1 MPESQQ
7 IYTYRAGQK
16 IILDKKPDQFVVRAL
31 PDELR
36 ELGITDAEQVSS
48 TSSRVTTRSVDLEPM
63 MSESRHLAPTH
74 HAYTMADTG
83 EELLISDRVIVT
95 FREPPSVEQ
104 LADFTGRY
112 ALILKE
118 AYTDR
123 DFLFQLTDD
132 TGMNPIKLVVKLTE
146 EEPLVEMAENDL
158 NYRMN
163 TYQLSLP
170 TDPSYVRQWH
180 LHAHL
185 VNEAFDPRASSRC
198 EEAWQLLHH
207 FGSSDVVIGV
217 TDDGCKLDH
226 LDFDAP
232 GKFASWGYFRGE
244 RLITQTDI
252 DADPAQMY
260 KSGANHG
267 TSCAGVIAGEADA
280 VLTVGAAPGCRLLP
294 IQWESSGPSLF
305 ISDSKLMTALNYVAD
320 KVDVLSNSWGSVPT
334 TLWSSLVRNRITDLA
349 QSGGRRGR
357 GILFLWAAGNEDCP
371 IQHTTTINVP
381 YTNGWERRADGSLH
395 WIGVTT
401 SRRFQNNL
409 VGIPGLMHIAALASN
424 AQRSHYS
431 NYGTGIALCA
441 PTNNRHRFLRLTVT
455 GLGITTTT
463 GTSGG
468 VTTQFGG
475 TSSATPLVA
484 GIAALV
490 ISANP
495 DLTAIEVAALLKQTA
510 SKDLSFEG
518 YPPTPPASFDPDPV
532 WDVSPIAPFDQGE
545 FTETGDADGSW
556 SPWFGSGRVD
566 AFAAVREALR
576 RKDTIPQQTMSQAS
590 APALKIPDNQEAGIS
605 DTIRFAEAVTLTSLK
620 VEVDITHTYIGDLRV
635 SLTAPSG
642 KNVELHNRN
651 GGNADDL
658 KRTYD
663 LSTTPG
669 LGILV
674 GDLSRGEWKLLVQD
688 LARLDRGT
696 LNRWALEFTG
706 QADVLVEL
714 SEAPGVK
721 IPDNNA
727 AGIERT
733 LASSADGRVGEVEVT
748 LDITHT
754 YIGDLVVALVSPA
767 GSNVVL
773 HKRSG
778 GSVDNL
784 IKTYTL
790 ADTAGLLSLRG
801 QEIQGDWKL
810 QIADIV
816 AADTGKL
823 NRWSL
828 KIKRQSG

>member
-7 IYTYRAGQK
+7 TYTYRGGQK
-16 IILDKKPDQFVVRAL
+16 IMLDKKPDQFVVRAL

-36 ELGITDAEQVSS
+36 EHGITDAEQVSS
-48 TSSRVTTRSVDLEPM
+48 SSSRVTTRSVDLEPM

-74 HAYTMADTG
+74 HAYTIADTG
-83 EELLISDRVIVT
+83 EELLISDRVMVT
-95 FREPPSVEQ
+95 FREPPSAEQ
-104 LADFTGRY
+104 LAAFTGRY

-123 DFLFQLTDD
+123 DFLFQLTDE

-146 EEPLVEMAENDL
+146 DEPLVEMAENDL
-158 NYRMN
+158 NYRMS
-163 TYQLSLP
+163 TYLLTLP
-170 TDPSYVRQWH
+170 TDPSYARQWH

-185 VNEAFDPRASSRC
+185 VNAAFDSRASSRC
-198 EEAWQLLHH
+198 EEAWQLLQH

-232 GKFASWGYFRGE
+232 GKFAGWGYFRGE
-244 RLITQTDI
+244 RLITETDI
-252 DADPAQMY
+252 DAEPTQMY

-267 TSCAGVIAGEADA
+267 TSCAGVIAGEVDA

-305 ISDSKLMTALNYVAD
+305 IGDSKLMTALNYVAD

-334 TLWSSLVRNRITDLA
+334 TLWSSMVKSRITELA

-371 IQHTTTINVP
+371 IQHTSTIDIP

-395 WIGVTT
+395 WIGVRT

-424 AQRSHYS
+424 SQRSHYS

-441 PTNNRHRFLRLTVT
+441 PTNNVHRFLRLNVT
-455 GLGITTTT
+455 GLGVTTTT
-463 GTSGG
+463 GAGSG
-468 VTTQFGG
+468 VTMQFGG

-510 SKDLSFEG
+510 SKDLNFEG
-518 YPPTPPASFDPDPV
+518 YPSTPPASYDPDPV
-532 WDVSPIAPFDQGE
+532 WDVSPVAPFDQGE
-545 FTETGDADGSW
+545 FVETGDANGSW
-556 SPWFGSGRVD
+556 SPWFGYGRVD
-566 AFAAVREALR
+566 AFEAVREALR
-576 RKDTIPQQTMSQAS
+576 RKDVMPQETLSRAS
-590 APALKIPDNQEAGIS
+590 TPALKIPDNQIAGIS
-605 DTIRFAEAVTLTSLK
+605 DTIRFPEEVTLTSVK
-620 VEVDITHTYIGDLRV
+620 VDLDITHPYIGDLV
-635 SLTAPSG
+635 VTLTAPSG
-642 KNVELHNRN
+642 KKVELHNRN

-658 KRTYD
+658 KRAYD

-669 LGILV
+669 LGILL
-674 GDLSRGEWKLLVQD
+674 GDLSRGDWTLLVQD

-696 LNRWALEFTG
+696 LNRWALELSG
-706 QADVLVEL
+706 QTDALVEL
-714 SEAPGVK
+714 SEEPGVK
-721 IPDNNA
+721 IPDNSA
-727 AGIERT
+727 GGIERT
-733 LASSADGRVGEVEVT
+733 LTSNVDGRVGEVEVA

-754 YIGDLVVALVSPA
+754 YIGDLVVSLVSPA

-773 HKRSG
+773 HSRSG

-784 IKTYTL
+784 IKKYTL
-790 ADTAGLLSLRG
+790 ADTAGLLNLRG

-810 QIADIV
+810 QIADV
-816 AADTGKL
+816 AAVDTGKL

-828 KIKRQSG
+828 KIKRQ